1 MYDSMVDARRVRAWI
16 EEQHSIR
23 AGDVGSEPPSHGGAA
38 GDSPPFP
45 RTTATPAPPPAGASA
60 ATAAAAVSGGGFV
73 RAEDVQSIVDAR
85 VDLIRAESRREIE
98 RLADRVRE
106 LEKRVSSGPSS
117 GSPHGAEE
125 EIDASHDLQLD
136 SLRVA
141 ESESEVVREPGPES
155 DLGSGLA
162 VDDSGVVRQGSAT
175 PTTPDAP
182 PLLSPTGAQTPEHRA
197 NYNTASANAAG
208 EMDVDVEQSNGNAP
222 AQDAAHRSSSGP

>member
-1 MYDSMVDARRVRAWI
+1 MVDARRVRAWI

-106 LEKRVSSGPSS
+106 LEKRVSSGPGS

-125 EIDASHDLQLD
+125 EIDGSHDLQLD

-141 ESESEVVREPGPES
+141 ESEPEVVREPGP
-155 DLGSGLA
+155 
-162 VDDSGVVRQGSAT
+162 
-175 PTTPDAP
+175 
-182 PLLSPTGAQTPEHRA
+182 
-197 NYNTASANAAG
+197 
-208 EMDVDVEQSNGNAP
+208 
-222 AQDAAHRSSSGP
+222 